1 MFVNSGTFFHWL
13 DKPICANCGTKT
25 VAIGPVQ
32 PTSEDL
38 RWEAGRVEGFKC
50 PKCGKDERFPRY
62 NHPRKLLGK
71 LSCPTPFLC
80 FILQFRLTC
89 TAKIQLVTGICLLV
103 SLFIILFYL
112 FRVSNKSLL
121 VRCKKNSQ

>member
-1 MFVNSGTFFHWL
+1 VIKAYQSLFSGTFFHWL

-25 VAIGPVQ
+25 VATGPVQ
-32 PTSEDL
+32 PTAEDL

-71 LSCPTPFLC
+71 LSYSTLFH
-80 FILQFRLTC
+80 
-89 TAKIQLVTGICLLV
+89 V
-103 SLFIILFYL
+103 SYL
-112 FRVSNKSLL
+112 IVRVNYAG
-121 VRCKKNSQ
+121 RI